1 MISMRLITKK
11 LQHSQKTKVVRV
23 ALGTLMK
30 GSRKV
35 FFKFLS
41 FRFFYGGLLKS

>member
-11 LQHSQKTKVVRV
+11 IQDSQKTKVVRD
-23 ALGTLMK
+23 ALGTFMR

-35 FFKFLS
+35 F
-41 FRFFYGGLLKS
+41 